1 MRSAI
6 LLSILLLAGC
16 GTSVPVKQ
24 KFPEVP
30 NEMLNKCEELNKIN
44 SDTKLSDLAKTI
56 ADNYKLYHE
65 CSIKSEAWI
74 EWYNIQRK
82 IFEEVNK

>member
-1 MRSAI
+1 MRVAI
-6 LLSILLLAGC
+6 ALSFFLLAGC

-30 NEMLNKCEELNKIN
+30 NVMLSKCEELSKVDDNSKI
-44 SDTKLSDLAKTI
+44 SDLAKTI
-56 ADNYKLYHE
+56 ADNYRLYHE

>member
-1 MRSAI
+1 MRLFCLLCMLI
-6 LLSILLLAGC
+6 LTGC
-16 GTSVPVKQ
+16 STAVPVKQ

-30 NEMLNKCEELNKIN
+30 GEMLKKCEDLNALKN
-44 SDTKLSDLAKTI
+44 DLKLSDFAKTI
-56 ADNYKLYHE
+56 ADNYRLYHE